1 MTTVTRRA
9 FSGNVDLWRLRSHGA
24 SQVFVETDNY
34 RDAALTLYESAGF
47 RVIRD
52 VLVYAKVYQDA

>member
-1 MTTVTRRA
+1 MTKVTRRA
-9 FSGNVDLWRLRSHGA
+9 FSGNVDPRRLRSHGV

-34 RDAALTLYESAGF
+34 RDSALKLYESAGF